1 MWEPAME
8 AGSKLSSNSWGV
20 YAYCEYLSFDVLFDD
35 FMYRNQDQLLLF
47 AAGND
52 GDDWSGCTMGSPALA
67 KNVLAVGAS
76 TSGPGRLSFTDEYG
90 NPTEGDSRVQD
101 IDAMAYF
108 SSFGP
113 TLDDRIKPEVVAPG
127 DMIYSAAGSGDGN
140 YTCRLWQ
147 YAGTSMST
155 PIVAG
160 AAALVRVDHM

>member
-1 MWEPAME
+1 MPRRATLHDAAIGIDMAGNGMWEPAME
-8 AGSKLSSNSWGV
+8 AGSKLSSNSWGIF
-20 YAYCEYLSFDVLFDD
+20 AYCEYLVYDVLYDD

-76 TSGPGRLSFTDEYG
+76 TSGPGRLSFTDEDG
-90 NPTEGDSRVQD
+90 DPTDGDSRVQD

-127 DMIYSAAGSGDGN
+127 DMVSLFL
-140 YTCRLWQ
+140 CLFEE
-147 YAGTSMST
+147 
-155 PIVAG
+155 P
-160 AAALVRVDHM
+160 

>member
-8 AGSKLSSNSWGV
+8 AGSKLSSNSWGIS
-20 YAYCEYLSFDVLFDD
+20 AYCEYFASDVLYDD

-52 GDDWSGCTMGSPALA
+52 GEFGSGCTMGSPALA

-76 TSGPGRLSFTDEYG
+76 TSGPGRI
-90 NPTEGDSRVQD
+90 RVQD
-101 IDAMAYF
+101 IDAMAFF

-127 DMIYSAAGSGDGN
+127 DMVYSAAGSGDGN

-160 AAALVRVDHM
+160 AAALVRVYHTT